1 MFAATR
7 LVPVVISAIV
17 MIAVGCG
24 TPRPTEPYACVAANQ
39 AELMIRWGTQN
50 DSTNM
55 LEQYSMNT
63 KGEVFRYV
71 GAPATRSDGEFLL
84 VVDGPTYCASAKTT
98 MSAFLKIQA
107 LNTGARKQRF
117 IDYRNT
123 RTDVYLRAVWNPD
136 LQTFQSRDMRELYD
150 ELMLLVTQD

>member
-1 MFAATR
+1 MFASTR
-7 LVPVVISAIV
+7 RIPVVISSLV
-17 MIAVGCG
+17 VIALGCG
-24 TPRPTEPYACVAANQ
+24 TPRPTDPYACVAANQ
-39 AELMIRWGTQN
+39 AELMIRWGTQD

-63 KGEVFRYV
+63 KGEIFRYD
-71 GAPATRSDGEFLL
+71 GPPAVRIDGKFQL
-84 VVDGPTYCASAKTT
+84 VVDEPTYCASAKTT